1 MYCLPKIGKKLK
13 KEVKLLLLGPG
24 ESGKSTIFKQ
34 MKIISLYGG
43 FSADELENWRVIVY
57 FNIIT
62 EMKILLENASKLGFE
77 LESDEAKSAAHSLEQ
92 ISADGDTWSPEIG
105 KMISLL
111 WKDGAV
117 QKTYTLRD
125 KEYQLNESAHYFFDD
140 IARFSQKD
148 YAPSH
153 QDILRARVRSVG
165 IEESQFNL
173 DGLELK
179 MIDVGGQRSE
189 RRKWIHCFEGVTAV
203 LFCASL
209 SEYDQYLREDK
220 KQNRMTESL
229 LLFDEISNSPW
240 FEKTAIILFLN
251 KTDLL
256 KDKIAKVDNLKK
268 IFNDYNGGCNYQNAA
283 DFIKKK
289 YNELVDTKK
298 KKQLYVHF
306 TCAIDTEGIL
316 FVFKAVKDTI
326 LRDIIDTQIF

>member
-1 MYCLPKIGKKLK
+1 MGACFSSVGEEEKAQRKTNKKIDVLLAEDRKKLK

-268 IFNDYNGGCNYQNAA
+268 NI
-283 DFIKKK
+283 
-289 YNELVDTKK
+289 
-298 KKQLYVHF
+298 
-306 TCAIDTEGIL
+306 
-316 FVFKAVKDTI
+316 
-326 LRDIIDTQIF
+326 